1 MTPGQ
6 AGTLEQ
12 PGPVD
17 EPRADITTTREGL
30 PQREG
35 MSILSLGVC
44 KLGWADLRVSCRE
57 E

>member
-35 MSILSLGVC
+35 MSILSLEVC